1 MNTLLPHK
9 KSLWKWV
16 YFLLDTTR
24 RPSPDLIVLL
34 FNFPI
39 SRTLREVLLKFL
51 RLIYSIIAAQ
61 NRPGHNVFGEYRETA
76 KVSVV
81 RNQA

>member
-1 MNTLLPHK
+1 
-9 KSLWKWV
+9 
-16 YFLLDTTR
+16 
-24 RPSPDLIVLL
+24 
-34 FNFPI
+34 
-39 SRTLREVLLKFL
+39 LREVLLKFL